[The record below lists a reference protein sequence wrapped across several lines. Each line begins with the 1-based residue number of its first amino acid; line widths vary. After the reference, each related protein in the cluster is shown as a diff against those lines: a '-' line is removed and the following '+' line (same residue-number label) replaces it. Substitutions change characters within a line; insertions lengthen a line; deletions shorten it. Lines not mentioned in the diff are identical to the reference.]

1 MYPIPTQDQIC
12 LEYMY
17 YETAFNNINKIE
29 IEKVLKINLLC
40 RLTRIY
46 ITFNIFKVGVKH
58 QSISI
63 FIGTTGI
70 TFSLK
75 RNILSLS
82 EIG

>member
-46 ITFNIFKVGVKH
+46 IT
-58 QSISI
+58 
-63 FIGTTGI
+63 
-70 TFSLK
+70 
-75 RNILSLS
+75 
-82 EIG
+82 